1 MTVRIITD
9 STCDLPAKVV
19 SELGI
24 RVIPLYIHV
33 GDRDY
38 ADGIDITRD
47 EFYQKLPLF
56 TQHPSTAVP
65 SPAKFHAIFDS
76 LADEGAS
83 EILSIHISET
93 LSAVVN
99 VARTAAAETTS
110 LPVTVLDSRQLS
122 LGTGFLVQTAAEL
135 AMQGSSVSEI
145 LPALEEQI
153 KRTHVSAGLDT
164 LQFLRRSGRMNG
176 VISTIGELLQ
186 IKPILKMYDGISGV
200 ERVRTHQKSVARL
213 VEMLK
218 SHSPFEKIAFLHSN
232 ALESVHTLQEEIRQ
246 LLPNREIW
254 VEMINPVLG
263 AHIGPGVVG
272 FACVTSKVPGV

>member
-164 LQFLRRSGRMNG
+164 LQYLRRSGRMNG